1 MSAISKSNFLKQS
14 NNEIGLESENGEF
27 EKNLIA
33 AVDLGSNSFRMVIS
47 QIMETPSGVQLRPV
61 DTIREPV
68 KLAAGLNSD
77 KFLDETTIT
86 KALAALHR
94 FGERLRFFSP
104 MQVRAVATNTFR
116 VARNV
121 ENFIRQAEQALGF
134 PIEVIAGREE
144 ARLVYVGAS
153 HGAPACRDN
162 RLVVD
167 IGGGSTE
174 FIIGQGYEPV
184 LMESLYIG
192 CVSHSQKF
200 FVKGFVDKY
209 SFKQAEL
216 AASQEIEILSKEF
229 RKKGW
234 VQAIGS
240 SGTAR
245 AIAELIALNGFDGA
259 PHDLPVGDA
268 GGIITRDGLDQLK
281 RHLIDVEHVEN
292 SNLVGLKSDRRL
304 VLPGGIAIM
313 IAAFDELKIESM
325 EVVEAALRMGVLY
338 DFLGRAQHHDMRF
351 VTVEQFMQRYGVD
364 VEQAKRVK
372 AFATQLL
379 AQFPMPE
386 SEDRSNNLALLG
398 WAAKLHEIG
407 LTISHNGYHK
417 HSAYIA
423 TNADMPG
430 FSKNDQ
436 ARLAALLLGHT
447 GKLGKLSASSGFIDW
462 RMLFSLRMAYLLNRR
477 RINEPFPEILVQPSG
492 NGFHVSLPKVWI
504 EKRPLT
510 EFNLRKEANDWSK
523 IGREYKID
531 YF

>member
-1 MSAISKSNFLKQS
+1 MSSDPFQQLSPQADSSSNS
-14 NNEIGLESENGEF
+14 TEF
-27 EKNLIA
+27 DNNLIA
-33 AVDLGSNSFRMVIS
+33 AVDLGSNSFRMVIA
-47 QIMETPSGVQLRPV
+47 QIVETQSGVQLRPV
-61 DTIREPV
+61 DTLRESV
-68 KLAAGLNSD
+68 KLAAGLNSE
-77 KFLDETTIT
+77 KFLDADTM
-86 KALAALHR
+86 ARGLAAIRR

-104 MQVRAVATNTFR
+104 MQVRAVATNTLR
-116 VARNV
+116 VARNADV
-121 ENFIRQAEQALGF
+121 FIKQAQQALGF

-144 ARLVYVGAS
+144 ARLVYVGAA
-153 HGAPACRDN
+153 HGAPACNSN
-162 RLVVD
+162 RLVID

-174 FIIGQGYEPV
+174 FIIGEGYEPE

-200 FVKGFVDKY
+200 FAKGAVDKF

-216 AASQEIEILSKEF
+216 AASQEIEILAKEY

-234 VQAIGS
+234 SQAVGS

-245 AIAELIALNGFDGA
+245 AIAELIALNGFDGS
-259 PHDLPVGDA
+259 PHDLPTGDA
-268 GGIITRDGLDQLK
+268 GGVITRDGLEKLK
-281 RHLIDVEHVEN
+281 KHLIESEYVQN
-292 SNLVGLKSDRRL
+292 SNLIGLKSDRRM

-313 IAAFDELKIESM
+313 IAAFDELRIESM
-325 EVVEAALRMGVLY
+325 EIVEAALRMGVLY

-372 AFATQLL
+372 SFAVSFLQ
-379 AQFPMPE
+379 QFPKPAT
-386 SEDRSNNLALLG
+386 EDRENNIALLG

-447 GKLGKLSASSGFIDW
+447 GKLGKLSSSNAFIDW
-462 RMLFSLRMAYLLNRR
+462 RMLFCLRLAYVLSRR
-477 RINEPFPEILVQPSG
+477 RVDEEMPQMLIQATQK
-492 NGFHVSLPKVWI
+492 GFKLSIPKAWI

-510 EFNLRKEANDWSK
+510 EFSLKKEAADWEK
-523 IGREYKID
+523 IGREYQID